1 MAKPILT
8 LLFLLLSNFSVR
20 SLTLADGQKTWS
32 VAKPS
37 SDDMALEQN
46 LIYACKYVNCN
57 IIKEGGPCF
66 SPNNLMNHASISM
79 NLYYQFTGRHPW
91 DCYFNNSAL
100 VVLTDPSYGGC
111 IYG

>member
-1 MAKPILT
+1 M
-8 LLFLLLSNFSVR
+8 
-20 SLTLADGQKTWS
+20 
-32 VAKPS
+32 AKPS

-100 VVLTDPSYGGC
+100 VVMTDPSKSLFC
-111 IYG
+111 LEIDLIRTSFVNLTVIFVLN